1 MTPAQAEQWVRQF
14 HAVVDELAGAV
25 GARHGARL
33 RCKAG
38 CSGCCVDGLT
48 VFDVEAERIRRDFPA
63 VLDAAPH
70 PPGACAFLDDAGQ
83 CRIYAARP
91 YVCRTQGLPLRW
103 IEEDI
108 EEGEPVA
115 YEARDICPLNL
126 EGGPSL
132 DALAPG
138 DCWDIGPF
146 EARLHAVQHAVDG
159 GRGERTA
166 LRSLFGSDARPGPRD
181 GGDR

>member
-1 MTPAQAEQWVRQF
+1 MVVLGPGSRSDNLEADLAEVEEKAKKDAARNKW
-14 HAVVDELAGAV
+14 ALATLQV
-25 GARHGARL
+25 
-33 RCKAG
+33 
-38 CSGCCVDGLT
+38 
-48 VFDVEAERIRRDFPA
+48 AERIE
-63 VLDAAPH
+63 
-70 PPGACAFLDDAGQ
+70 
-83 CRIYAARP
+83 
-91 YVCRTQGLPLRW
+91 
-103 IEEDI
+103 EEDEARRRGEREEGEEGEEV

-166 LRSLFGSDARPGPRD
+166 LRSLFDSDARPGPRD